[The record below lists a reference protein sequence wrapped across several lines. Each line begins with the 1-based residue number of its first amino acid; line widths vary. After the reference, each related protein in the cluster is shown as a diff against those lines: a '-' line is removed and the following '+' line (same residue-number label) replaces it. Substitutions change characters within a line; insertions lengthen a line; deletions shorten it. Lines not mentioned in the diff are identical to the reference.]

1 MRADRM
7 RERERESRVGGSD
20 RVRIGMKGKGK
31 REELVRRLQMTA
43 VLARTCCAS
52 GAEQRAS

>member
-7 RERERESRVGGSD
+7 RERESRVGGSD
-20 RVRIGMKGKGK
+20 RVRIGMKGEGK
-31 REELVRRLQMTA
+31 RRELARLLQMTA